1 VAAHHVG
8 RDSGLVDENQAPWIK
23 SPLLSAP
30 SLARRGNVG
39 PVLFGRVQDF
49 F

>member
-1 VAAHHVG
+1 V
-8 RDSGLVDENQAPWIK
+8 PWIK

-30 SLARRGNVG
+30 SPAGRGDVG